1 MTGIAEHLERDT
13 ERLAD
18 DIVERMLQAKPDLYA
33 RYSEAAPRR
42 TREDVVFHLQHLT
55 GALVASEPALFRT
68 YYTWLLEVL
77 LPRGI
82 VQEDIDLNFR
92 CMTESLESAY
102 GTDAQLALS
111 YIAEAIAPS
120 TLSE

>member
-1 MTGIAEHLERDT
+1 MGGLEERLERDT

-18 DIVERMLQAKPDLYA
+18 DIVDRMLEAKPDLYA
-33 RYSEAAPRR
+33 RYSEAAPLR

-55 GALVASEPALFRT
+55 EALFADDPALFQD
-68 YYTWLLEVL
+68 YYSWLLSVL

-92 CMTESLESAY
+92 CIEESLTENY
-102 GTDAQLALS
+102 GAEARQALD
-111 YIAEAIAPS
+111 YIAEATSSSPLTS
-120 TLSE
+120 